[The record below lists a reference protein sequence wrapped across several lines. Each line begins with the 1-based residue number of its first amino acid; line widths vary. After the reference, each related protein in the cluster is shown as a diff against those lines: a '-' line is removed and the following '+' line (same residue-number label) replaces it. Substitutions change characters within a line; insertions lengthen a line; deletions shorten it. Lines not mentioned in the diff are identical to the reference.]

1 MPTGYGNSF
10 AHRTL
15 PSLVTVVVRNDQP
28 VNLVSAFEEPV
39 TATAGIAAESA
50 RRLAHAHTSAV
61 RAWGDAP
68 QYTAAC
74 HTFPQAHASTKVIAE
89 AFGDALTFPELVSG
103 VHAHLTEA
111 AKEASR

>member
-15 PSLVTVVVRNDQP
+15 PSLVAVVVRNDQP

-39 TATAGIAAESA
+39 TATAGIAAGSA
-50 RRLAHAHTSAV
+50 RRLAHAHNAAV

-68 QYTAAC
+68 QYTATC
-74 HTFPQAHASTKVIAE
+74 HTFPDADATAKVISE

-111 AKEASR
+111 AKKARR